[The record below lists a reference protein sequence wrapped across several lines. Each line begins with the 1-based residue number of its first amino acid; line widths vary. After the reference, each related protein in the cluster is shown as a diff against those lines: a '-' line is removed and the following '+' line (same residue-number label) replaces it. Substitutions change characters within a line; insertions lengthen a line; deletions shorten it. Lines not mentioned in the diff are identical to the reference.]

1 MTDMATVSSMA
12 TVQCGVARADGRLW
26 ATADTLHFTPFNTL
40 LGLGP
45 YQIDIVD
52 VIKVEQCLGKGAGL
66 LPLTTQAIQI
76 TLKSNQTFKF
86 ILSEP
91 ESWVRWF
98 NSIDC

>member
-1 MTDMATVSSMA
+1 MTDMATISSMA
-12 TVQCGVARADGRLW
+12 TVHCGVARADGRLW
-26 ATADTLHFTPFNTL
+26 ATAGTLHFTPFNTL

-45 YQIDIVD
+45 YQIDIAD
-52 VIKVEQCLGKGAGL
+52 VIKVEPCLGKGAGL
-66 LPLTTQAIQI
+66 LPITAQAIQI
-76 TLKSNQTFKF
+76 TLKSNQTFQF